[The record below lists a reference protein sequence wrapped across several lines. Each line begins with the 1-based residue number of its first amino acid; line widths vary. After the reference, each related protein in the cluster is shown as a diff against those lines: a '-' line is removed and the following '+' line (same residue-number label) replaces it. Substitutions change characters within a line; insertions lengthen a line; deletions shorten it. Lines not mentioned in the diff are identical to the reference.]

1 MPPKKTASG
10 AGGSPSK
17 ASHAAR
23 AAALFS
29 KARAQASSSPAA
41 HARSF
46 STTPSPTKTRNTPTS
61 FPASSISSSHNET
74 AMPLPDLLK
83 TLSSKGGLQM
93 RDAMAVAGKLIN
105 ARANTPSALAHISL
119 IMLQDIGVESEE
131 HRKRTVLAFKGK
143 KAAGY
148 IPSSSSTAG
157 GSSAGMSVGLAPD
170 FGAYR
175 NKRRRMADDD
185 ETLSREYGNVTAPPE
200 GRAGGARRQRV
211 EIEYTF
217 NEILEEDALRGR
229 YAVVNRAPVMTAWAT
244 ILLEKL
250 GFSRPEALSLAH
262 CYVNYTST
270 MRGIS
275 LGIIPAAEKERAV
288 HVVGPNQPHFELMGV
303 KIPVMQMQ
311 DGTYR
316 GISAGEV
323 IQPEKAF
330 HYMRRS
336 MAQTL
341 PSVFGALTLLADS
354 FMEPRSAHLQS
365 TADVQIKSE
374 TTDEQAAKPEAQTQE
389 TPEYGG
395 EYLNSRGYDLYAE
408 FRPSTSGEWGKKGR
422 LWYDKILALRRGYES
437 DMSAWKDREAR
448 LEKDGPPE
456 EDWSEDVERLVQEE
470 LEKEQRLKQ
479 EQVDVKAEGAL

>member
-1 MPPKKTASG
+1 
-10 AGGSPSK
+10 
-17 ASHAAR
+17 
-23 AAALFS
+23 
-29 KARAQASSSPAA
+29 
-41 HARSF
+41 
-46 STTPSPTKTRNTPTS
+46 
-61 FPASSISSSHNET
+61 
-74 AMPLPDLLK
+74 MPLPDLLK
-83 TLSSKGGLQM
+83 TLSSKGGLPM

-148 IPSSSSTAG
+148 IPSSSTSG
-157 GSSAGMSVGLAPD
+157 GSGSGSGSAGLAPD

-175 NKRRRMADDD
+175 KRRRIADDD
-185 ETLSREYGNVTAPPE
+185 EALSREYGNMTAPPDE
-200 GRAGGARRQRV
+200 RPGSARRPKL

-217 NEILEEDALRGR
+217 NSVLDASLLRGR

-244 ILLEKL
+244 ILLERL
-250 GFSRPEALSLAH
+250 SFSRTEALSLAH

-288 HVVGPNQPHFELMGV
+288 HIVGPNQPHFELMGV

-311 DGTYR
+311 DGSYR

-323 IQPEKAF
+323 VQPDKAF
-330 HYMRRS
+330 NYMRRS

-341 PSVFGALTLLADS
+341 SSVMGALTLLADS
-354 FMEPRSAHLQS
+354 FMEP
-365 TADVQIKSE
+365 V
-374 TTDEQAAKPEAQTQE
+374 AATGAVGEGEERT
-389 TPEYGG
+389 EYGA
-395 EYLNSRGYDLYAE
+395 EYLNSHGYDLYAE

-422 LWYDKILALRRGYES
+422 LWYDKVLALRRGCES
-437 DMSAWKDREAR
+437 DWLDWKQTEAK
-448 LEKDGPPE
+448 LERDGPAE

-470 LEKEQRLKQ
+470 LEKEQQQQAEPLK
-479 EQVDVKAEGAL
+479 EEGVDSKDQVTL

>member
-1 MPPKKTASG
+1 MPPKKVS
-10 AGGSPSK
+10 GGSPTK

-23 AAALFS
+23 AAALLS

-41 HARSF
+41 HVRS
-46 STTPSPTKTRNTPTS
+46 STTLSPTKPV
-61 FPASSISSSHNET
+61 ASVGSTAVSSSFDSNQRP
-74 AMPLPDLLK
+74 MPLPDLLK
-83 TLSSKGGLQM
+83 TLSSKGGLPM

-131 HRKRTVLAFKGK
+131 HRKRTVLALKGK

-148 IPSSSSTAG
+148 IPSSASSSGAAS
-157 GSSAGMSVGLAPD
+157 GSGSGSAGLAPD

-175 NKRRRMADDD
+175 KRRRIADDD
-185 ETLSREYGNVTAPPE
+185 ETLSREYGNIIAPPDDRP
-200 GRAGGARRQRV
+200 GSSRRPKL
-211 EIEYTF
+211 EMEYTF
-217 NEILEEDALRGR
+217 NEILEQSLLRGR

-244 ILLEKL
+244 ILLERL
-250 GFSRPEALSLAH
+250 SFSRIEALSLAH

-288 HVVGPNQPHFELMGV
+288 HIVGSNQPHFELMGV

-311 DGTYR
+311 DGSYR

-323 IQPEKAF
+323 VQPDKAF
-330 HYMRRS
+330 NYMRRS

-341 PSVFGALTLLADS
+341 SSVMGALTLLADS
-354 FMEPRSAHLQS
+354 FMDPIP
-365 TADVQIKSE
+365 TAPAAADTGASGE
-374 TTDEQAAKPEAQTQE
+374 TETPE
-389 TPEYGG
+389 TPEYGP
-395 EYLNSRGYDLYAE
+395 EYLNARGYDLYAE

-422 LWYDKILALRRGYES
+422 LWYDKVLALRRGCES
-437 DMSAWKDREAR
+437 EWIEWKQTEAR
-448 LEKDGPPE
+448 LESDGPAE
-456 EDWSEDVERLVQEE
+456 EDWGEDVERLVQQE
-470 LEKEQRLKQ
+470 LEREQQQQAEALKG
-479 EQVDVKAEGAL
+479 QVGDSKNQVTL

>member
-1 MPPKKTASG
+1 
-10 AGGSPSK
+10 
-17 ASHAAR
+17 
-23 AAALFS
+23 
-29 KARAQASSSPAA
+29 
-41 HARSF
+41 
-46 STTPSPTKTRNTPTS
+46 
-61 FPASSISSSHNET
+61 
-74 AMPLPDLLK
+74 MPLPDLLK

-119 IMLQDIGVESEE
+119 IMLQDIGIESEE

-148 IPSSSSTAG
+148 IPSSAASAP
-157 GSSAGMSVGLAPD
+157 GSSAAAVGLAPD

-185 ETLSREYGNVTAPPE
+185 ETLGREYGNVQAPAE
-200 GRAGGARRQRV
+200 GRPGRARRPKI

-217 NEILEEDALRGR
+217 NEVLEEDALRGR

-244 ILLEKL
+244 VLLERL

-288 HVVGPNQPHFELMGV
+288 HIVGPNQPHFELMGV

-311 DGTYR
+311 DGSYR

-323 IQPEKAF
+323 VAPDKAF

-341 PSVFGALTLLADS
+341 SSVLGALTLLADS
-354 FMEPRSAHLQS
+354 FMEPPPQAQPD
-365 TADVQIKSE
+365 ADTSIK
-374 TTDEQAAKPEAQTQE
+374 TDPLDASPTSPREQGGPLEAEQ
-389 TPEYGG
+389 EYGG
-395 EYLNSRGYDLYAE
+395 EYLNTRGYDLYAE

-422 LWYDKILALRRGYES
+422 LWYDKILALRRGH
-437 DMSAWKDREAR
+437 EADLAKWR
-448 LEKDGPPE
+448 HDEAKLERDGPAE

-470 LEKEQRLKQ
+470 LEREQRQAEALKQ
-479 EQVDVKAEGAL
+479 EPSADVKDESSP

>member
-1 MPPKKTASG
+1 MPPKKQT
-10 AGGSPSK
+10 GGSPSK

-23 AAALFS
+23 AAALLS

-41 HARSF
+41 HARS
-46 STTPSPTKTRNTPTS
+46 STTPSPTKPLTS
-61 FPASSISSSHNET
+61 IASGSGGGGAASIASSSSEK

-83 TLSSKGGLQM
+83 TLSSKGGLPM

-119 IMLQDIGVESEE
+119 IMLQDIGIESEE
-131 HRKRTVLAFKGK
+131 HRKRTVLAFKSK

-148 IPSSSSTAG
+148 VPSSSSAAASGSGTA
-157 GSSAGMSVGLAPD
+157 SAGLAPD

-175 NKRRRMADDD
+175 KRRRIADDD
-185 ETLSREYGNVTAPPE
+185 ETLSREYGNMTAPDDRP
-200 GRAGGARRQRV
+200 GSARRPKL

-217 NEILEEDALRGR
+217 NEMLEQSQLRGR

-244 ILLEKL
+244 ILLERL
-250 GFSRPEALSLAH
+250 SFSRAEALSLAH

-288 HVVGPNQPHFELMGV
+288 HIVGPNQPHFELMGV

-311 DGTYR
+311 DRSYR

-323 IQPEKAF
+323 VQPDKAF
-330 HYMRRS
+330 NYMRRS

-341 PSVFGALTLLADS
+341 SSVVGALTLLADS
-354 FMEPRSAHLQS
+354 FMEPPPASAVARE
-365 TADVQIKSE
+365 TAE
-374 TTDEQAAKPEAQTQE
+374 EAE
-389 TPEYGG
+389 HGA

-422 LWYDKILALRRGYES
+422 LWYDKVLALRRGCES
-437 DMSAWKDREAR
+437 DWAEWKQTEAK
-448 LEKDGPPE
+448 LERDGPAE

-470 LEKEQRLKQ
+470 LDKEKEQQAVK
-479 EQVDVKAEGAL
+479 EEGVDSKDHVAL